1 MSQTKQY
8 PKLLEPLDLGYTKLR
23 SRTIMGSMHTGL
35 EEDSEGLGKMA
46 EFFAARAKGGV
57 GLLITGGFSPSVR
70 GGLGPHSSAM
80 ITAADAQR
88 HEIVTR
94 RVHEEGGLIALQLL
108 NAGRQSYSQELI
120 APSPIRSPIYPF
132 VPHELTD
139 AEVENEV
146 ESFVNAAELAKSAG
160 YDGVEVMGSEGY
172 IINQF
177 LSERANQRTDQW
189 GGSYEN
195 RMRFP
200 LEIVSRIRKRV
211 GEEFIIV
218 YRLSLID
225 LVPGGST
232 WEEVIILAKAIEAA
246 GVTIINS
253 GIGWHEARIPTIA
266 TMVPRAAFTS
276 ITAQL
281 KKEVSVPV
289 CASNRINTPEVAEQ
303 VLEDDEADLVSM
315 ARPML
320 ADPEFVNKARNGQR
334 ANINICIGCN
344 QACLDHTFSGKRASC
359 LVNPQAC
366 HETELVYVPTKQ
378 PKKVAV
384 VGAGPGGLAYA
395 RVAAERGH
403 NVTLFDAQSELG
415 GQFNYAK
422 QIPGKEEFYETITY
436 FKAELEQ
443 YGVDIRLGK
452 KVTASELINGG
463 FDHVILATGIV
474 PRALEIEGINNSNVL
489 SYIDVIRDKKPV
501 GKSVAIIG
509 AGGIGFDV
517 AELLSHGTANTSLD
531 KQAFFE
537 QWGIDAS
544 LNSRSGIEGVK
555 ENFEASPKEIFLLQ
569 RKTTKIGA
577 GLGKTTGWT
586 HRTTLTNKGVNM
598 INGVTYRK
606 IDDAGLHITV
616 NDEERLLAVDN
627 VIICAGQESLKE
639 LQAPLKAANVSVQLV
654 GGADLAV
661 ELDAK
666 RAIDQ
671 GSRLAAEL

>member
-1 MSQTKQY
+1 MSQSNPY

-35 EEDSEGLGKMA
+35 EEDSDGLGKMA

-57 GLLITGGFSPSVR
+57 GLLITGGFSPSAR
-70 GGLGPHSSAM
+70 GGLGPHSSTM
-80 ITAADAQR
+80 ISEADAER
-88 HEIVTR
+88 HKIVTQ

-108 NAGRQSYSQELI
+108 NAGRQSYSQDLI
-120 APSPIRSPIYPF
+120 APSAIKSPIYPF
-132 VPHELTD
+132 PPHPLSAE
-139 AEVENEV
+139 EVEDEI
-146 ESFVNAAELAKSAG
+146 ESFVNAAVLAKSAG

-177 LSERANQRTDQW
+177 LSERANQRDDSW

-200 LEIVSRIRKRV
+200 VEIVSRIRERAGK
-211 GEEFIIV
+211 EFIIV
-218 YRLSLID
+218 YRLSLLD

-232 WEEVIILAKAIEAA
+232 WDEVVILAKAIEAA
-246 GVTIINS
+246 GATIINS

-266 TMVPRAAFTS
+266 TMVPRAAFSFVTGE
-276 ITAQL
+276 IR
-281 KKEVSVPV
+281 KEVSIPV

-303 VLEDDEADLVSM
+303 VLGDEEADLVSM

-334 ANINICIGCN
+334 ANINVCIGCN

-366 HETELVYVPTKQ
+366 HETELLYTPTNQ

-384 VGAGPGGLAYA
+384 IGAGPGGLAYA
-395 RVAAERGH
+395 RVAAKRGH
-403 NVTLFDAQSELG
+403 KVTLFDAQTKIG
-415 GQFNYAK
+415 GQFNIAK
-422 QIPGKEEFYETITY
+422 QVPGKEEFHETINY
-436 FKAELEQ
+436 FQAELKK
-443 YGVDIRLGK
+443 YGVDLRLGQ
-452 KVTASELINGG
+452 TAEAATLIKGG
-463 FDHVILATGIV
+463 YDQVILATGIV
-474 PRALEIEGINNSNVL
+474 PRKLELEGFDHPKVL
-489 SYIDVIRDKKPV
+489 NYLDVIRDKKPV
-501 GKSVAIIG
+501 GKRVAIIG

-517 AELLSHGTANTSLD
+517 AELLAHGKTTTSLD
-531 KQAFFE
+531 KMAFFKE
-537 QWGIDAS
+537 WGIDAS
-544 LNSRSGIEGVK
+544 LGSRSGIEGIK
-555 ENFEASPKEIFLLQ
+555 ESFEPSPREITLLQ
-569 RKTTKIGA
+569 RKTTKVGA

-586 HRTTLTNKGVNM
+586 HRATLINKGVTM
-598 INGVTYRK
+598 LGGVSYQK

-616 NDEERLLAVDN
+616 GDEERLLEVDN
-627 VIICAGQESLKE
+627 VIICAGQESLKD
-639 LQAPLKAANVSVQLV
+639 LQAPLEDANISVQLI

-671 GSRLAAEL
+671 GSRLAADL

>member
-1 MSQTKQY
+1 MSISNQY

-35 EEDSEGLGKMA
+35 EEDSDGLGKMA

-57 GLLITGGFSPSVR
+57 GLLITGGFSPSAR
-70 GGLGPHSSAM
+70 GGLGPGSSTM
-80 ITAADAQR
+80 LTAKDAER
-88 HEIVTR
+88 HKIVTQ

-108 NAGRQSYSQELI
+108 NAGRQSYSQDLI
-120 APSPIRSPIYPF
+120 APSAIKSPIYPF
-132 VPHELTD
+132 PPHPLSAE
-139 AEVENEV
+139 EVEDEI
-146 ESFVNAAELAKSAG
+146 ESFVNAAVLAKSAG

-177 LSERANQRTDQW
+177 LSERANQRDDSW

-200 LEIVSRIRKRV
+200 VEIVSRIRERV
-211 GEEFIIV
+211 GKEFIIV
-218 YRLSLID
+218 YRLSLLD

-232 WEEVIILAKAIEAA
+232 WDEVVILAKAIEAA
-246 GVTIINS
+246 GATIINS

-266 TMVPRAAFTS
+266 TMVPRAAFSFVTGE
-276 ITAQL
+276 IR
-281 KKEVSVPV
+281 KEVSIPV

-303 VLEDDEADLVSM
+303 VLDDEEADLVSM

-334 ANINICIGCN
+334 ANINVCIGCN

-366 HETELVYVPTKQ
+366 HETELLYTPTNQ

-384 VGAGPGGLAYA
+384 IGAGPGGLAYA
-395 RVAAERGH
+395 RVAAKRGH
-403 NVTLFDAQSELG
+403 NVTLFDAQTKIG
-415 GQFNYAK
+415 GQFNIAK
-422 QIPGKEEFYETITY
+422 QVPGKEEFHETINY
-436 FKAELEQ
+436 FQAELKK
-443 YGVDIRLGK
+443 YGVDLRLGE
-452 KVTASELINGG
+452 TAEAAALIKGG
-463 FDHVILATGIV
+463 YDQVILATGIV
-474 PRALEIEGINNSNVL
+474 PRKLELEGFDHPKVL
-489 SYIDVIRDKKPV
+489 NYLDVIRDKKPV
-501 GKSVAIIG
+501 GKRVAIVG

-517 AELLSHGTANTSLD
+517 AELLAHGKTDTALD

-544 LNSRSGIEGVK
+544 LGSRSGIEGVK
-555 ENFEASPKEIFLLQ
+555 ESFEPSPREIILLQ
-569 RKTTKIGA
+569 RKTTKVGA

-586 HRTTLTNKGVNM
+586 HRATLINKGVTM
-598 INGVTYRK
+598 LSGVSYQK

-616 NDEERLLAVDN
+616 GDEERLLEVDN
-627 VIICAGQESLKE
+627 VIICAGQESLKD
-639 LQAPLKAANVSVQLV
+639 LQAPLEAANISVQLI

-671 GSRLAAEL
+671 GSRLAADL

>member
-1 MSQTKQY
+1 MSQSNQY
-8 PKLLEPLDLGYTKLR
+8 PKLLEPLDLGYTQLR

-35 EEDSEGLGKMA
+35 EEDADGLGKMA

-57 GLLITGGFSPSVR
+57 GLLITGGFSPSAR

-80 ITAADAQR
+80 TSPEDAER
-88 HEIVTR
+88 HKVVTR

-108 NAGRQSYSQELI
+108 NAGRQSYSQDLI
-120 APSPIRSPIYPF
+120 APSAIKSPIYPF
-132 VPHELTD
+132 VPHPLTAD
-139 AEVENEV
+139 EVEDEI
-146 ESFVNAAELAKSAG
+146 ESFVNAAVLAKSAG

-172 IINQF
+172 LLNQF
-177 LSERANQRTDQW
+177 LSERSNQRDDQW

-200 LEIVSRIRKRV
+200 VEIVSRIRERV
-211 GEEFIIV
+211 GDEFIIV

-232 WEEVIILAKAIEAA
+232 WDEVVILAKAIEAA
-246 GVTIINS
+246 GATILNS

-266 TMVPRAAFTS
+266 TMVPRAAFTHIS
-276 ITAQL
+276 AAIR
-281 KKEVSVPV
+281 KEVSIPV
-289 CASNRINTPEVAEQ
+289 CASNRINTPEVAEK
-303 VLEDDEADLVSM
+303 VLHDEEADLVSM

-334 ANINICIGCN
+334 ANINVCIGCN

-366 HETELVYVPTKQ
+366 HETELLYTPTTQ

-395 RVAAERGH
+395 RVAAKRGH
-403 NVTLFDAQSELG
+403 NVTLFDANSNIG
-415 GQFNYAK
+415 GQFNIAK
-422 QIPGKEEFYETITY
+422 QIPGKEEFQETINY
-436 FKAELEQ
+436 FQADLEKYGAEL
-443 YGVDIRLGK
+443 RLGK
-452 KVTASELINGG
+452 TIDAAALIEGG
-463 FDHVILATGIV
+463 FDQVILATGIV
-474 PRALEIEGINNSNVL
+474 PRKLKIEGMDHPKVL
-489 SYIDVIRDKKPV
+489 NYLDVIRDRKPV
-501 GKSVAIIG
+501 GKRVAIIG

-517 AELLSHGTANTSLD
+517 AELLSHGKTNTALD
-531 KQAFFE
+531 KMAFFKE
-537 QWGIDAS
+537 WGIDAT

-555 ENFEASPKEIFLLQ
+555 ESFEPSPREITLLQ

-586 HRTTLTNKGVNM
+586 HRATLINKGVTM
-598 INGVTYRK
+598 INGVSYQK
-606 IDDAGLHITV
+606 IDDVGLHITV
-616 NDEERLLAVDN
+616 GDEPRILEVDN
-627 VIICAGQESLKE
+627 VIVCAGQESLRA
-639 LQAPLKAANVSVQLV
+639 LQAPLEEANILVSLV